1 MPQPLVQ
8 NPAQI
13 QGFENAPR
21 DVRRAVADA
30 SARTGVD
37 FSYLMHKAAAES
49 SFRVDAAAK
58 TSSAKGLYQ
67 FIDQTWLAM
76 VDRYGAKHGL
86 GQHANAIERGGDG
99 RYRITDASQRDTIM
113 DLRFDPKAAANMA
126 AEFAGENQ
134 RHLESKLDRDLGAT
148 DLYLAH
154 FLGAG
159 GASTFL
165 QEMERNPAA
174 NAAQLMPKAAA
185 ANRNVFYDRSTG
197 QPRSV
202 SEVYDFFAGK
212 FDESGAT
219 TVVASRPERS
229 GQNYSGGVNGFN
241 WSASPSRHSAGVSR
255 LEGDDAIIRQL
266 IQALNGDNS
275 GFRSVADAINGKNP
289 LDRSLFATDL
299 LLMAQQS
306 I

>member
-1 MPQPLVQ
+1 VPQPLVQ

-21 DVRRAVADA
+21 AVRNAVADA

-49 SFRVDAAAK
+49 SFNVDAAAK

-76 VDRYGAKHGL
+76 VDRYGYKHGL
-86 GQHANAIERGGDG
+86 GQYADAIEKGANG
-99 RYRITDASQRDTIM
+99 RYRITDEAQRDTIM
-113 DLRFDPKAAANMA
+113 DLRFDAKAAANMA
-126 AEFAGENQ
+126 AEFAAENQ

-165 QEMERNPAA
+165 QEMERNPNA
-174 NAAQLMPKAAA
+174 NAAQLMPEAAKA
-185 ANRNVFYDRSTG
+185 NLNVFYDRSTG
-197 QPRSV
+197 EARSLA
-202 SEVYDFFAGK
+202 EVYDFFAGK
-212 FDESGAT
+212 FDESNARA
-219 TVVASRPERS
+219 VVANRTERTS
-229 GQNYSGGVNGFN
+229 PNYGGGVNAFD
-241 WSASPSRHSAGVSR
+241 WSPSTPRNGTGISR
-255 LEGDDAIIRQL
+255 LEGDDAILRQL
-266 IQALNGDNS
+266 IQALSHDQS
-275 GFRSVADAINGKNP
+275 GFRSIADAISGKNP

>member
-21 DVRRAVADA
+21 AVRNAVADA

-49 SFRVDAAAK
+49 SFNVDAAAK

-76 VDRYGAKHGL
+76 VDRYGHKHGL
-86 GQHANAIERGGDG
+86 GQYADAIEKGPNG
-99 RYRITDASQRDTIM
+99 RYHITDEAQRDTIM
-113 DLRFDPKAAANMA
+113 DLRFDAKAAANMA
-126 AEFAGENQ
+126 AEFAAENQ

-159 GASTFL
+159 GAATFL
-165 QEMERNPAA
+165 QEMERNPNA
-174 NAAQLMPKAAA
+174 NAAQLMPQAAK

-197 QPRSV
+197 EARSLA
-202 SEVYDFFAGK
+202 EVYDFFAGK
-212 FDESGAT
+212 FDESNARV
-219 TVVASRPERS
+219 VVASRTERAS
-229 GQNYSGGVNGFN
+229 PNYGGGVNAFD
-241 WSASPSRHSAGVSR
+241 WSPNTPRHGAGISR
-255 LEGDDAIIRQL
+255 LEGDDAILRQL
-266 IQALNGDNS
+266 IQALSHDQS
-275 GFRSVADAINGKNP
+275 GFRSVADAISGKNP